1 MLMAAH
7 GDDKLMTD
15 TLENCE
21 TITLSVD
28 GAVARIYLNRPDKLN
43 AFNAQMHQ
51 ELQTI
56 LAEIAHKDEIR
67 CVLLSGHGRG
77 FCAGQDL
84 AERQTHGDKPLDLG
98 DTLDQGFNRT
108 IRLLK
113 RIKVPVV
120 CAVNG
125 VAAGA
130 GANLAL
136 NCDIVV
142 AKQSARFI
150 QSFSSIGLI
159 PDCNGT
165 WVLPKL
171 VGLARARAITM
182 LATPVEAEQAEAW
195 GMIYAA
201 VRDEVFDDWVEAR
214 VQELAQRPT
223 KALTHIKSLL
233 DESYQNDFDDHLERE
248 RNAQRLCGLS
258 HDFKEGVAAFND
270 KRKPQFK
277 GH

>member
-1 MLMAAH
+1 
-7 GDDKLMTD
+7 MTD
-15 TLENCE
+15 TLKNFE
-21 TITLSVD
+21 TIALSVD
-28 GAVARIYLNRPDKLN
+28 GVVARIYLNRPDKLN
-43 AFNAQMHQ
+43 AFNAQMHE
-51 ELQTI
+51 ELQTV
-56 LAEIAHKDEIR
+56 LAELAQKDDLR

-84 AERQTHGDKPLDLG
+84 AERRTHEDKKLDLG
-98 DTLDQGFNRT
+98 DTLDQGFNRS

-165 WVLPKL
+165 WALPKL
-171 VGLARARAITM
+171 VGLARAKAITM
-182 LATPVEAEQAEAW
+182 LATPVDAEQAESW
-195 GMIYAA
+195 GMIYAS
-201 VRDEVFDDWVEAR
+201 VRDEVFDEWVEAR
-214 VQELAQRPT
+214 VQELAKRPT
-223 KALTHIKSLL
+223 KALSQIKNLL
-233 DESYQNDFDDHLERE
+233 DESYQNDFDAHLERE

-258 HDFKEGVAAFND
+258 HDFREGVAAFNE
-270 KRKPQFK
+270 KRKPHFK

>member
-1 MLMAAH
+1 
-7 GDDKLMTD
+7 MTD
-15 TLENCE
+15 TLDSLN
-21 TITLSVD
+21 TIDLSVED
-28 GAVARIYLNRPDKLN
+28 SVARIYLNRPDKLN
-43 AFNAQMHQ
+43 AFNAIMHH
-51 ELQTI
+51 ELQAVLT
-56 LAEIAHKDEIR
+56 EIVQRDDIR
-67 CVLLSGHGRG
+67 CVLISGRGRG

-84 AERQTHGDKPLDLG
+84 GERQSDNDQVLDLG

-113 RIKVPVV
+113 RIKAPII

-171 VGLARARAITM
+171 VGMARAKAIAM
-182 LATPVEAEQAEAW
+182 LATPVDAEQAENW

-201 VRDEVFDDWVEAR
+201 VRDEAFDDWVEAR
-214 VQELAQRPT
+214 IEELAKRPT
-223 KALTHIKSLL
+223 KALTHIKALM
-233 DESYQNDFDDHLERE
+233 DESQQNDFDSHLERE

-258 HDFKEGVAAFND
+258 HDFKEGVAAFNE

>member
-1 MLMAAH
+1 
-7 GDDKLMTD
+7 MTD
-15 TLENCE
+15 TLANLKTLE
-21 TITLSVD
+21 LSVN
-28 GAVARIYLNRPDKLN
+28 GSVARIYLNRPDKLN
-43 AFNAQMHQ
+43 AFNKQMHH
-51 ELQTI
+51 ELQSVLT
-56 LAEIAHKDEIR
+56 EIGQRDDIR
-67 CVLLSGHGRG
+67 CVLLSGKGRG

-84 AERQTHGDKPLDLG
+84 AERQANDDKPLDLG
-98 DTLDQGFNRT
+98 DTLDQGFNRS

-113 RIKVPVV
+113 RIKAPII

-142 AKQSARFI
+142 AKNSARFI

-165 WVLPKL
+165 WILPKL
-171 VGLARARAITM
+171 VGLARAKAITM
-182 LATPVEAEQAEAW
+182 LATPVQAEQAEAW

-201 VRDEVFDDWVEAR
+201 VRDEAFDDWVEAR
-214 VQELAQRPT
+214 IQEIAQRPT
-223 KALTHIKSLL
+223 KAMTHIKLLL
-233 DESYQNDFDDHLERE
+233 DESYLNDFDGHLERE
-248 RNAQRLCGLS
+248 RNVQRLCGLS
-258 HDFKEGVAAFND
+258 HDFKEGVAAFNE

>member
-1 MLMAAH
+1 
-7 GDDKLMTD
+7 MTESLENLE
-15 TLENCE
+15 TLE
-21 TITLSVD
+21 LAVD
-28 GAVARIYLNRPDKLN
+28 DSVARVHLNRPDKLN
-43 AFNAQMHQ
+43 AFNETMHREFQ
-51 ELQTI
+51 GV
-56 LAEIAHKDEIR
+56 LAELAHRDNIR
-67 CVLLSGHGRG
+67 CLLLTGNGRG

-84 AERQTHGDKPLDLG
+84 AERQSNDEKPLDLG
-98 DTLDQGFNRT
+98 DTLDRGFNRS

-113 RIKVPVV
+113 RIKAPII

-142 AKQSARFI
+142 AKYSARFI

-165 WVLPKL
+165 WVLPRL
-171 VGLARARAITM
+171 VGMARAKAITLM
-182 LATPVEAEQAEAW
+182 ATPVDAEQAESW

-201 VRDEVFDDWVEAR
+201 VRDEAFDDWVEAR
-214 VQELAQRPT
+214 VEEIARRPT
-223 KALTHIKSLL
+223 KAMSHIKLL
-233 DESYQNDFDDHLERE
+233 MDESYQNDFDSHLERE
-248 RNAQRLCGLS
+248 RDAQRLCGLS
-258 HDFKEGVAAFND
+258 YDFKEGVAAFNE

>member
-1 MLMAAH
+1 
-7 GDDKLMTD
+7 MTD
-15 TLENCE
+15 TLKNLK
-21 TITLSVD
+21 TIELSLD
-28 GAVARIYLNRPDKLN
+28 ASVARIYLNRPDKLN
-43 AFNAQMHQ
+43 AFNNQMHE
-51 ELQTI
+51 ELQSVLDVI
-56 LAEIAHKDEIR
+56 SQRDDIR
-67 CVLLSGHGRG
+67 CVFLSGRGRG

-84 AERQTHGDKPLDLG
+84 AQRQSVDGKPLDLG
-98 DTLDQGFNRT
+98 NTLDQGFNRT

-113 RIKVPVV
+113 RVKAPII
-120 CAVNG
+120 CGVNG

-142 AKQSARFI
+142 AKYSARFI

-165 WVLPKL
+165 WILPKL
-171 VGLARARAITM
+171 VGMARAKAITLM
-182 LATPVEAEQAEAW
+182 ATPVEAEQAEQW

-201 VRDEVFDDWVEAR
+201 VRDEAFDDWVEAR
-214 VQELAQRPT
+214 IKELSNRPT
-223 KALTHIKSLL
+223 KALYHIKALM
-233 DESYQNDFDDHLERE
+233 DESNTSEFDAHLELE

-258 HDFKEGVAAFND
+258 HDFKEGVSAFNE
-270 KRKPQFK
+270 KRPPQFK